1 MNKIVRGVTGLAIVA
16 AVVGSAVW
24 ALNAGGKSN
33 KETGFKGELV
43 NPNALTIGLEG
54 TYVPFSYKDK
64 DGNLTG
70 YEVELAQEIAKQ
82 MGVKPVFVETKFES
96 LIAGLDANKYD
107 VVMNNMGKT
116 PAREEHYSFAE
127 NYLHSPAILI
137 VKKGSDIKKLSD
149 LDGKK
154 SAQTTSSNYGQAAA
168 KAGAEIVASPGF
180 AESLELVKNG
190 KADVT
195 LNSDD
200 SWSIYKKSNPK
211 TELTAIETKDVDLT
225 GAAPMLSKKK
235 TELTSEIDRAEKA
248 LRDNGTM
255 KKLSEKYFD
264 KDLTKNPD
272 KK

>member
-1 MNKIVRGVTGLAIVA
+1 MNKIARSVAGIAIVG
-16 AVVGSAVW
+16 AVIVGGFWVFGSGN
-24 ALNAGGKSN
+24 NAP

-43 NPNALTIGLEG
+43 DSNSLTVGLEG
-54 TYVPFSYKDK
+54 TYVPFSYKGK
-64 DGNLTG
+64 DGKLTG
-70 YEVELAQEIAKQ
+70 YEVELSQAIAKE

-116 PAREEHYSFAE
+116 PEREQHYSFAT
-127 NYLHSPAILI
+127 NYLYSPAILI
-137 VKKGSDIKKLSD
+137 VKKGSDIKQLSD

-168 KAGAEIVASPGF
+168 KAGATIVASPGF

-200 SWSIYKKSNPK
+200 SWSVYKKEHPN

-235 TELTSEIDRAEKA
+235 TALTAEIKRAEQA

-255 KKLSEKYFD
+255 KQLSEKYFG
-264 KDLTKNPD
+264 KDLTQDPT